1 MDEECYELAFS
12 RWQFIHT
19 ESVGF
24 AYFLEP
30 NTCGGINMYGHD
42 KDDTMHQLKLYILN
56 HKEVLSLDANL
67 DAEAV
72 VQ

>member
-19 ESVGF
+19 ESMGF

-30 NTCGGINMYGHD
+30 NACG
-42 KDDTMHQLKLYILN
+42 
-56 HKEVLSLDANL
+56 E
-67 DAEAV
+67 
-72 VQ
+72 